1 MGYMSEE
8 EILQFAKEQMSL
20 REIAKIRELQEK
32 VAKLEMQ
39 VGILLDV
46 HNEPKEP
53 DSGKKKKNR

>member
-20 REIAKIRELQEK
+20 REIAKIKELQEK

-39 VGILLDV
+39 VGILLDI
-46 HNEPKEP
+46 HNEPKES
-53 DSGKKKKNR
+53 DRKKKKNR

>member
-20 REIAKIRELQEK
+20 REIAKIKELQEK

-39 VGILLDV
+39 VGILLDI
-46 HNEPKEP
+46 HNEPKES
-53 DSGKKKKNR
+53 DGEKKKKD

>member
-20 REIAKIRELQEK
+20 REIAKIKELQEK

-39 VGILLDV
+39 VDILLDI
-46 HNEPKEP
+46 HNEPKES
-53 DSGKKKKNR
+53 DGEKKKKD

>member
-20 REIAKIRELQEK
+20 REIAKIKELQEK

-39 VGILLDV
+39 VGILLDI
-46 HNEPKEP
+46 HNEPKES
-53 DSGKKKKNR
+53 DGKKKKNR

>member
-20 REIAKIRELQEK
+20 REIAKIKELQEN

-39 VGILLDV
+39 VGILLDIY
-46 HNEPKEP
+46 NEPKES
-53 DSGKKKKNR
+53 DGEKKKKD

>member
-1 MGYMSEE
+1 MSEE

-39 VGILLDV
+39 VGILLDIY
-46 HNEPKEP
+46 NEPKEL
-53 DSGKKKKNR
+53 DGEKKKKD

>member
-20 REIAKIRELQEK
+20 REIAKIKELQEK

-39 VGILLDV
+39 VDILLDIY
-46 HNEPKEP
+46 NEPKES
-53 DSGKKKKNR
+53 DGEKKKKD